1 MELSNE
7 ELDQAVALRID
18 QAVSRRIMKNSDQLF
33 YPDVPEIV
41 KTRIRLCAQTPPKV
55 ILGALD
61 LGFEKL
67 EKAYAKIEQLEK
79 ELKVCWVISTL
90 IFLHFLVTLYLYRLS
105 RRLHL
110 TTRRRANQSNF
121 RRKPYLI

>member
-1 MELSNE
+1 MELSNK

-18 QAVSRRIMKNSDQLF
+18 QAVSLRIMKKSDH
-33 YPDVPEIV
+33 PDVREIV

-61 LGFEKL
+61 IGFWKL
-67 EKAYAKIEQLEK
+67 ERANAKIEQLEK